1 MESSQ
6 VDTFFSLNPYD
17 LSFRTDPYAT
27 FDILRAT
34 DPLHRTK
41 LGTWA
46 VTSYSLANSIIKD
59 PRFEVDNLPFRL
71 NLKSICFNLPEL
83 AELSKNI
90 EHWLFFLNPPGHSR
104 LRRTLSPFFT
114 QHSILRL
121 KLYIGHLVEGIL
133 GKLPSLAEIDIIED
147 LAAPVSKLSIIEL
160 LGLDH
165 GSSEQVSLCAETF
178 RLFDQPISLEVL
190 LDQSRIMERCVQFF
204 RDELKRNHQSSRI
217 GLLHSLINQ
226 QCGEDALSDE
236 EIVSL
241 CVLLAATSQESV
253 KGLIGN
259 AILALLHSPESYQ
272 VLRQNPLLIEPAVE
286 ELIRFDSPVQFVARK
301 ATQDLELAGKSIRKD
316 DFVIIYLGAVNRD
329 PDVFQ
334 RPNILDFTRTQKNF
348 GFGGGIHYCIGASLA
363 KLELETILS
372 CMVARFSSLAM
383 ATSSPMRTDSSIS
396 RRLDSLPLFLSTV

>member
-6 VDTFFSLNPYD
+6 VDTVFRLNPYD
-17 LSFRTDPYAT
+17 ASFRSDPYST
-27 FDILRAT
+27 FDVLRST
-34 DPLHRTK
+34 DPLHRTR

-46 VTSYSLANSIIKD
+46 VTSYPLANSIIKD

-71 NLKSICFNLPEL
+71 NLKSTGFDLPEL

-104 LRRTLSPFFT
+104 LRKILSPFFT
-114 QHSILRL
+114 QQCILRM
-121 KLYIGHLVEGIL
+121 KPYIVDLVETTL
-133 GKLPSLAEIDIIED
+133 GNLSCLATVDIIED
-147 LAAPVSKLSIIEL
+147 LATPVSKMSIIEL

-165 GSSEQVSLCAETF
+165 VSSDQVALCAETF
-178 RLFDQPISLEVL
+178 RLFDQPNSLEVL
-190 LDQSRIMERCVQFF
+190 LNQSRTMRKCVQFF
-204 RDELKRNHQSSRI
+204 TDELKRKNQDRRL

-226 QCGEDALSDE
+226 QSAEDALSDE

-259 AILALLHSPESYQ
+259 AILALLDSPESYQ
-272 VLRQNPLLIEPAVE
+272 MLRRNPLLIEAAVD

-301 ATQDLELAGKSIRKD
+301 ATQELKIMGKFIRKD
-316 DFVIIYLGAVNRD
+316 EFVIIYLGAINRD
-329 PDVFQ
+329 PDIFEQ
-334 RPNILDFTRTQKNF
+334 PNILDFTRTQRNF

-363 KLELETILS
+363 KLELEIILS
-372 CMVARFSSLAM
+372 CMVARFSSLAI
-383 ATSSPMRTDSSIS
+383 ATSSLMRTDSCIS
-396 RRLDSLPLFLSTV
+396 RRLDSLPVFLSTV